1 MNTAEEIA
9 LYDLTKVFRLSLRK
23 VKVAVNNITF
33 AVPRGEIVGLLGP
46 NGSGKSTTLKMILGF
61 LKPTSGQILVC
72 GESAESRSARRHI
85 GYLPE
90 NPRFQ
95 RFLPAKAI
103 LKYLGGLLGMSGAA
117 LDARSDELLDL
128 VGLRHAA
135 HERVQ
140 GFSKGMTQRLA
151 IAQALLNQPKIL
163 IFDEPMSGLDPLGR
177 MEIRKLIA
185 TVHGEMKH
193 VTIFFSSHILA
204 DVEALCSYVILLKNG
219 ELKTA
224 APIDEILF
232 RGKEGRRFEVTTSAP
247 SAIAADSFWAAH
259 PLREFRGGWHI
270 TFAGSDDLT
279 EGLDRLKEMGATVW
293 SVTTLSTSLEKA
305 LFEEDRR

>member
-1 MNTAEEIA
+1 MSSADEIA
-9 LYDLTKVFRLSLRK
+9 LFDLTKIFRLSFRRSK
-23 VKVAVNNITF
+23 IGVKNLTCG
-33 AVPRGEIVGLLGP
+33 VPRGEIVGLLGP

-61 LKPTSGQILVC
+61 LKPTSGEILIC
-72 GESAESRSARRHI
+72 GESASSRMARRHI

-95 RFLPAKAI
+95 RFLPAREI
-103 LKYLGGLLGMSGAA
+103 LKYLGGLLGMSGAP
-117 LDARSDELLDL
+117 LEARADELLEL
-128 VGLRHAA
+128 VGLKHAA
-135 HERVQ
+135 KERVQ

-151 IAQALLNQPKIL
+151 IAQSLLNRPRIL

-185 TVHGEMKH
+185 TVHREIKD

-224 APIDEILF
+224 CAIDDLLF
-232 RGKEGRRFEVTTSAP
+232 QGKENRRFEVLTSAP
-247 SAIAADSFWAAH
+247 PNLTQDPFWAEH
-259 PLREFRGGWHI
+259 TTRPFRGGWHVV
-270 TFAGSDDLT
+270 FDGGRDLAAGL
-279 EGLDRLKEMGATVW
+279 GRLSEMGATVW
-293 SVTTLSTSLEKA
+293 SVTTQSTSLEKA
-305 LFEEDRR
+305 LFEEGAA